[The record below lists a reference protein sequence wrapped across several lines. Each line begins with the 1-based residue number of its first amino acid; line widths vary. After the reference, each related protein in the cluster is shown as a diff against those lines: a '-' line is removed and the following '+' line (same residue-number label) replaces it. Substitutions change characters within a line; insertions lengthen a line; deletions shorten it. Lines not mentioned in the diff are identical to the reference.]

1 MKNNED
7 IADENMKRR
16 KEEEERERQT
26 ELALARKY
34 LENNYSDDV
43 KRSIQNVDESI
54 LNYELIE
61 NALSAI
67 IRKELKEG
75 MESIVPKGGKLME
88 KDTYGAFLIFM
99 PGQAEILKLIRVFE
113 QSRLLEVSDVG
124 ELDFLPLY
132 GQLSAAEQRRI
143 FQKPRLGVRKIVVAT
158 NIAETSVTIDD
169 IRYVIDTGRQK
180 DAIRLGERFILPRRL
195 LGLQGSS
202 EAETWKSRKNDAWS
216 MFSTVF
222 AHAIRQFR
230 ENASTRNVA
239 NTTSVVSFEHQKYG
253 ARIWNGERNAIARV
267 DAPGRKRL
275 GPRRSRI
282 E

>member
-1 MKNNED
+1 M
-7 IADENMKRR
+7 
-16 KEEEERERQT
+16 
-26 ELALARKY
+26 
-34 LENNYSDDV
+34 ENNYSDDV

-61 NALSAI
+61 NAFSAI

-88 KDTYGAFLIFM
+88 KDTDGAFLIFM

-143 FQKPRLGVRKIVVAT
+143 FQKPRLEYVDSRAT

-180 DAIRLGERFILPRRL
+180 EMRYDSERGLSCLEDCWVSKAQAKQRRGRAGRTTPGACFRLF
-195 LGLQGSS
+195 
-202 EAETWKSRKNDAWS
+202 
-216 MFSTVF
+216 
-222 AHAIRQFR
+222 
-230 ENASTRNVA
+230 
-239 NTTSVVSFEHQKYG
+239 
-253 ARIWNGERNAIARV
+253 
-267 DAPGRKRL
+267 
-275 GPRRSRI
+275 
-282 E
+282 